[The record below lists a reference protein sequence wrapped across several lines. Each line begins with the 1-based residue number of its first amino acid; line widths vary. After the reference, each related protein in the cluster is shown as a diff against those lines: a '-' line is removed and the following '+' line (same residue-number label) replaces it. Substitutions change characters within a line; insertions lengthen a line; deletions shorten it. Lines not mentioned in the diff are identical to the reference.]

1 MTSRYEQ
8 RRNELFADM
17 AALFEFFSY
26 EIQPTLERFIQAARH
41 IQEFDEY
48 ALVAL
53 SSANEL
59 RTYLS
64 PGLALAKTE
73 NLELADFYPGESAL
87 YIVDEVNER
96 TQNVLF
102 TAEGPIRSYALIPL
116 ITQNDVIGL
125 LILGCRRASAFEEE
139 VQDLFFS
146 LGSHLA
152 VALENIRH
160 YERSQERLRV
170 LVSLQESHK
179 AIASVEDI
187 DGILGKIAEEGM
199 KTLGVATMAVYL
211 LDDGGGVW
219 ERRIFRSRIPAV
231 PGPARVP
238 LPELPEPLA
247 QALDANEVRTV
258 GTGGEPMGPFPFSA
272 RFPAVVVVP
281 LRAGDTLRGFCLMES
296 GRIDGDREYL
306 IQLFAGQVRVLFANA
321 MLVQGL
327 REKTRELEHSS
338 MLIREYAENLQRSNE
353 QLENRVKEL
362 TTLHDVSDAL
372 DTRASLDQVLEYI
385 LERACGVMR
394 ADKGSLLLLESD
406 QLLARCT
413 RGITDP
419 APLVF
424 GLGEGVAGWVAKTGQ
439 PRIIENIQR
448 DPRFKRRNG
457 GLDREETMLSVPL
470 SLDNRV
476 IGVLNVDREL
486 KYGVFTPEEERFLM
500 SLASAASQALERA
513 QHIADLRELHLE
525 TLEAFAL
532 AVDTKDAYTHGH
544 SRRVSYMAV
553 QVARMLRLPE
563 EEVEVIARAA
573 LLHDIG
579 KIGISNAILFKPGKL
594 TDEEYEI
601 MKAHSVF
608 GENIIKPI
616 KRMAAEARLIRHHH
630 ERWDGK
636 GYPDRI
642 QGESIPIG
650 SAIISVCDAYDTM
663 TSDRPYRRSLG
674 KDFALEELNKCSG
687 QQFNP
692 LVVGAFTM
700 VASRREFTEG
710 ARSLALASVAAAGI
724 AGGTTGGF
732 FIGPEPGASGSAATG
747 GGA

>member
-1 MTSRYEQ
+1 MSGHYEQ

-26 EIQPTLERFIQAARH
+26 EVEPTLERFIQAARH
-41 IQEFDEY
+41 IQDFDEH
-48 ALVAL
+48 ALVML
-53 SSANEL
+53 TSANEV

-64 PGLALAKTE
+64 PGLTLAKETP
-73 NLELADFYPGESAL
+73 LELADFYPGEAAL

-96 TQNVLF
+96 TRNILF
-102 TAEGPIRSYALIPL
+102 PPDGPIRSYALIPL

-125 LILGCRRASAFEEE
+125 LILGCRRPSAFDEE

-152 VALENIRH
+152 VAMENIRH

-170 LVSLQESHK
+170 LVSLQESHRT
-179 AIASVEDI
+179 IASAEDL
-187 DGILGKIAEEGM
+187 DGILGSIAEEAM

-211 LDDGGGVW
+211 LDDGGGIW
-219 ERRIFRSRIPAV
+219 ERRIFRSRVPAV
-231 PGPARVP
+231 PGPSRVP
-238 LPELPEPLA
+238 LPEVPAPLR
-247 QALDANEVRTV
+247 QTFEANEVRV
-258 GTGGEPMGPFPFSA
+258 LATGGEPMGPFPFSA
-272 RFPAVVVVP
+272 RFPSVVVVP
-281 LRAGDTLRGFCLMES
+281 LHAGDALRGFCLMET
-296 GRIDGDREYL
+296 GAVDGDREYL

-321 MLVQGL
+321 MLVRGL
-327 REKTRELEHSS
+327 REKTRELEHSTL
-338 MLIREYAENLQRSNE
+338 LIREYAENLQRSNE
-353 QLENRVKEL
+353 QLENRIREL

-372 DTRASLDQVLEYI
+372 DARSSLDQVLEYI
-385 LERACGVMR
+385 LEKACGVMR
-394 ADKGSLLLLESD
+394 ADKGSLLLLD
-406 QLLARCT
+406 DDRLTARCT
-413 RGITDP
+413 LGISDP

-424 GLGEGVAGWVAKTGQ
+424 QLGEGVAGWVAKTGQ

-448 DPRFKRRNG
+448 DARFKRRAG

-486 KYGVFTPEEERFLM
+486 KFGVFTPEEERFLM

-525 TLEAFAL
+525 TLEAFAQ

-544 SRRVSYMAV
+544 SRRVSHLSV

-563 EEVEVIARAA
+563 EEIDVIARAA

-579 KIGISNAILFKPGKL
+579 KIGITNAILFKPGKL

-608 GENIIKPI
+608 GENIIRPI

-630 ERWDGK
+630 ERWDGR
-636 GYPDRI
+636 GYPDGLR
-642 QGESIPIG
+642 GEAIPIG
-650 SAIISVCDAYDTM
+650 SAIIGVCDAFDTM

-674 KDFALEELNKCSG
+674 LEFALEELNKCSG
-687 QQFNP
+687 SQFNP

-700 VASRREFTEG
+700 VASRPGFDEEERTLQ
-710 ARSLALASVAAAGI
+710 LAPSSTPDAQRVPNLY
-724 AGGTTGGF
+724 
-732 FIGPEPGASGSAATG
+732 GASGSHGGSTTG
-747 GGA
+747 MAG

>member
-1 MTSRYEQ
+1 MNGNYEQ
-8 RRNELFADM
+8 RRAELFADM

-26 EIQPTLERFIQAARH
+26 DIQPTLERFIQAARH
-41 IQEFDEY
+41 IQEFDEH
-48 ALVAL
+48 ALVVL
-53 SSANEL
+53 TSSNEL

-64 PGLALAKTE
+64 PGLSLSKTE
-73 NLELADFYPGESAL
+73 GLELADFYPGESAL

-96 TQNVLF
+96 TQNVIF
-102 TAEGPIRSYALIPL
+102 PSDGPVRSYALIPL

-125 LILGCRRASAFEEE
+125 LILGCLKPTAFEEE
-139 VQDLFFS
+139 AQDLFFS

-152 VALENIRH
+152 VAMENIRH

-170 LVSLQESHK
+170 LVSLQESHR

-187 DGILGKIAEEGM
+187 DGILAKIAEEGM
-199 KTLGVATMAVYL
+199 KTLGVATMAIYL
-211 LDDGGGVW
+211 LDDAGGLW
-219 ERRIFRSRIPAV
+219 ERRIFRSRVPAV

-238 LPELPEPLA
+238 LPDLPAQLA
-247 QALDANEVRTV
+247 QALEANEVRTIV
-258 GTGGEPMGPFPFSA
+258 TGGEPMGPFPFSP
-272 RFPAVVVVP
+272 RFPVGVMVP
-281 LRAGDTLRGFCLMES
+281 LRGGDALRGFCLMET

-327 REKTRELEHSS
+327 REKTRELEHST

-353 QLENRVKEL
+353 QLENRVREL

-372 DTRASLDQVLEYI
+372 DSRTSLDQVLEYI

-394 ADKGSLLLLESD
+394 ADKGSLLLLEDD
-406 QLLARCT
+406 QLHARCT

-448 DPRFKRRNG
+448 DSRFKRRAG

-486 KYGVFTPEEERFLM
+486 KFGVFTPEEERVLM
-500 SLASAASQALERA
+500 SLASAAAQALERA
-513 QHIADLRELHLE
+513 QHIADLRTLHLE
-525 TLEAFAL
+525 TLEAFAQ

-544 SRRVSYMAV
+544 SRRVSYMSV

-563 EEVEVIARAA
+563 DEVDIIARAG
-573 LLHDIG
+573 LLHDVG
-579 KIGISNAILFKPGKL
+579 KIGITNAILFKPGKL

-608 GENIIKPI
+608 GENILKPI

-630 ERWDGK
+630 ERWDGR
-636 GYPDRI
+636 GYPDGLR
-642 QGESIPIG
+642 GEAIPLG
-650 SAIISVCDAYDTM
+650 SAIICVCDAYDTM

-674 KDFALEELNKCSG
+674 KEYALEELNKCSG

-700 VASRREFTEG
+700 VASRRDFAEG
-710 ARSLALASVAAAGI
+710 AGSLALATAVAGLGAAPI
-724 AGGTTGGF
+724 A
-732 FIGPEPGASGSAATG
+732 PASGLAG
-747 GGA
+747 